1 MDYEKEKLD
10 NIESENVIEWITGD
24 DTITI
29 TISQRKFV
37 TKIKRLAEKH
47 PNKVQ
52 ILAENKNGSLLAK
65 LPISALKLN
74 IVEREMTEEQK
85 EAGRERLA
93 KYRESQKGE

>member
-1 MDYEKEKLD
+1 MDYEKEKLE
-10 NIESENVIEWITGD
+10 NLESENVIEWVTGD
-24 DTITI
+24 NTITL

-47 PNKVQ
+47 PDKVQ

-65 LPISALKLN
+65 LPIGALKLN